1 MTPEINWEFSNYR
14 LALDAVK
21 FQSFRVGE
29 RGRFMGDNKV
39 LPGISVNSAGEATI
53 SKEMGDVL
61 FDLALELEEPA
72 GFPVDVEHVLAA
84 IVLAV
89 RCGDLDGGRS
99 IDGASPP
106 LVKKLLPHVKTV
118 FRDFGGVVGEEG

>member
-1 MTPEINWEFSNYR
+1 MI
-14 LALDAVK
+14 
-21 FQSFRVGE
+21 
-29 RGRFMGDNKV
+29 GDNEV
-39 LPGISVNSAGEATI
+39 LPGVSISSIGEATI

-72 GFPVDVEHVLAA
+72 GFTVDVEHVLAA

-89 RCGDLDGGRS
+89 RCGDLDEGRS
-99 IDGASPP
+99 IGGASPP

-118 FRDFGGVVGEEG
+118 FRDFGGVVGGEG